1 MLHYNEERN
10 LNINVYHKLKEEIK
24 RKYHGRYVAI
34 VKGQLI
40 ASADTFDEA
49 LKKSEGAFPEALH
62 RLVFNSD
69 DDNPI
74 AEDEDI

>member
-1 MLHYNEERN
+1 MLYYTEERN
-10 LNINVYHKLKEEIK
+10 LNINVYHKLKGEIK
-24 RKYHGRYVAI
+24 KKYRGRYVAI
-34 VKGQLI
+34 VRGQLI

-49 LKKSEGAFPEALH
+49 LKKSEDAFPEALH
-62 RLVFNSD
+62 RLVFNTD

>member
-1 MLHYNEERN
+1 MLSYTEERN
-10 LNINVYHKLKEEIK
+10 LNINVYHKLKKELK
-24 RKYHGRYVAI
+24 KKYRGRYVAI

-49 LKKSEGAFPEALH
+49 LKKSEGAFSEALH
-62 RLVFNSD
+62 RLVFNAD

-74 AEDEDI
+74 TEDEEI

>member
-1 MLHYNEERN
+1 MLRYAEERN

-24 RKYHGRYVAI
+24 KKYQGQYVAI
-34 VKGQLI
+34 VEGQLI

-49 LKKSEGAFPEALH
+49 LKKSEGAFPETLH
-62 RLVFNSD
+62 RLVFNAD